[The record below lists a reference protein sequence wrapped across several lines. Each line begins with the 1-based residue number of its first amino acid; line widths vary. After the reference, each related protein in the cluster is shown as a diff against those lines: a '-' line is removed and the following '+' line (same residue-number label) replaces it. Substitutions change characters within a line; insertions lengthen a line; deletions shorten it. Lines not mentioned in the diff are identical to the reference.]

1 MRFKASISSLTRFVF
16 NFAMIFKL
24 YFILFASKIYV
35 VKLNSFKCK
44 KDPSI
49 GDQQY
54 SDYLFFV
61 FFLSFFVFNSELASV
76 KAHDREITQQ
86 AKHAQDEVINEKRNC
101 TVA

>member
-16 NFAMIFKL
+16 NFVMIFKL

-35 VKLNSFKCK
+35 VKLNSFECK

-61 FFLSFFVFNSELASV
+61 FFCLFLFSTASLL
-76 KAHDREITQQ
+76 Q
-86 AKHAQDEVINEKRNC
+86 
-101 TVA
+101 

>member
-1 MRFKASISSLTRFVF
+1 
-16 NFAMIFKL
+16 MIFKL
-24 YFILFASKIYV
+24 YFILFASKIYL
-35 VKLNSFKCK
+35 VKLNSFECK
-44 KDPSI
+44 KDPST
-49 GDQQY
+49 GDQWQY

-61 FFLSFFVFNSELASV
+61 FLSFFVFNSELASV